1 MRKTPGRN
9 RNMASNIEKR
19 EKLEIYTVG
28 PGIWQENLKNVE
40 NEKHTLQNLEYV
52 RKQTNE
58 EDENIMVGPRI
69 CQEN

>member
-40 NEKHTLQNLEYV
+40 NEKHTL
-52 RKQTNE
+52 
-58 EDENIMVGPRI
+58 
-69 CQEN
+69 